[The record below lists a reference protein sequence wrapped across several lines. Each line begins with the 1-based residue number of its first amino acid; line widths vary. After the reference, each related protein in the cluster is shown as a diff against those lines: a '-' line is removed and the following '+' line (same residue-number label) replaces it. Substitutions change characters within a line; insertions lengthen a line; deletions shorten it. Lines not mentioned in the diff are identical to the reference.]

1 MEEKPILTGVVLV
14 GTAREVYCSGSIEL
28 VDVEEER
35 ELRRSFDTHFVV
47 VAEDDIAVVVIKLEG
62 AEAQDFIVCSTW
74 VLLDVDIIVF
84 VLQFALEAAGR
95 EA

>member
-14 GTAREVYCSGSIEL
+14 GTAREVYCGGSIEL

-35 ELRRSFDTHFVV
+35 ELRRSFDTYFVV
-47 VAEDDIAVVVIKLEG
+47 IAEDDIAVVVIKLEG
-62 AEAQDFIVCSTW
+62 AEALDFIVRSTW